1 MNKSL
6 IRRVLIA
13 ACLAVS
19 LNAGAQN
26 LPGKREVLRSAVLN
40 EERVVQVVVPESYRP
55 GSAEKYD
62 VLYILDGESN
72 LKTIADIQQ
81 FAQNETYIPPIILV
95 AVLNTDRGRDMTPTQ
110 AAQGAG
116 TGGADKFLSFLK
128 NELVPF
134 VNKSYPVSGNNIL
147 YGHSLT
153 GLFSIYALFSE
164 PQLFNY
170 YLAAD
175 PSLWWDNNY
184 IEKLAGGKPLTP
196 LSGKTV
202 FISGRDEAGLKQMGI
217 TGFDAV
223 LKNKAPKDLRWKIA
237 GYPDE
242 HHGSLR
248 LKTVYDGLKFFYDG
262 YNHPAVVFHPMN
274 GVVLKDKPY
283 KVYYFGQS
291 QVHYTT
297 DGGEPGLSSAK
308 MLQGNSLMN
317 GAKITARAFDR
328 TDRFNKSTVGEFKL
342 GKPLPAIAKP
352 SDVVPGGFNY
362 SYYEGQWNAL
372 PDFATLKAV
381 RTGVAD
387 KDFDINKLPRRTD
400 FAALMEGYIEIPKEG
415 HYIFALDSDDGSKL
429 YLGDQLLIA
438 YDGTHGS
445 GNPKSYLVP
454 LEKGFYPVRLEYF
467 QQGGGAHLM
476 LLYVPPGEEQPQPIP
491 FDLRYGKR

>member
-110 AAQGAG
+110 VAQGAG

-196 LSGKTV
+196 LGPRRGGTQAD
-202 FISGRDEAGLKQMGI
+202 G
-217 TGFDAV
+217 
-223 LKNKAPKDLRWKIA
+223 
-237 GYPDE
+237 
-242 HHGSLR
+242 HHQFRRGVEEQGAQR
-248 LKTVYDGLKFFYDG
+248 
-262 YNHPAVVFHPMN
+262 PALEN
-274 GVVLKDKPY
+274 
-283 KVYYFGQS
+283 
-291 QVHYTT
+291 
-297 DGGEPGLSSAK
+297 
-308 MLQGNSLMN
+308 
-317 GAKITARAFDR
+317 RR
-328 TDRFNKSTVGEFKL
+328 
-342 GKPLPAIAKP
+342 
-352 SDVVPGGFNY
+352 
-362 SYYEGQWNAL
+362 
-372 PDFATLKAV
+372 
-381 RTGVAD
+381 
-387 KDFDINKLPRRTD
+387 LPR
-400 FAALMEGYIEIPKEG
+400 
-415 HYIFALDSDDGSKL
+415 
-429 YLGDQLLIA
+429 
-438 YDGTHGS
+438 
-445 GNPKSYLVP
+445 
-454 LEKGFYPVRLEYF
+454 
-467 QQGGGAHLM
+467 
-476 LLYVPPGEEQPQPIP
+476 
-491 FDLRYGKR
+491 